1 MAPNARTKFALG
13 LLSGS
18 GLLEVFLISLYEVV
32 MRFRREV
39 PQAVYVH
46 CHAHWLNLVLVDCVS
61 NVEPAGEFF
70 LVVQMLL
77 HFFSD
82 SVAHSI
88 FPKKQV
94 ELEPTEKTVEL
105 ERKTATRWV
114 ANILLLVVYC
124 VPLKK
129 SLPGILS
136 TVTDVIKLPGAK
148 RRTEA
153 KSIKAQLVEEFA
165 LQLIFV
171 EESFHT
177 MKFLSDLL
185 RAFASALSLIES
197 VISSLEEKQNDNSWG
212 EMWDK
217 AQALCTKS
225 GIAVHSED
233 RVE

>member
-1 MAPNARTKFALG
+1 M
-13 LLSGS
+13 SG
-18 GLLEVFLISLYEVV
+18 GNNGVQE
-32 MRFRREV
+32 RFRRAVRKAVCSLPCPSSKLSFSGLCQQCRTSEEV
-39 PQAVYVH
+39 
-46 CHAHWLNLVLVDCVS
+46 
-61 NVEPAGEFF
+61 F
-70 LVVQMLL
+70 LVVQML
-77 HFFSD
+77 HTFFFG
-82 SVAHSI
+82 SVVHES
-88 FPKKQV
+88 KKQV

-177 MKFLSDLL
+177 MKFLSDIL

-212 EMWDK
+212 EMWDFF
-217 AQALCTKS
+217 ALCTKS